1 MRIFCQ
7 VGPQPAEGSI
17 HVTNHISAILAASYT
32 FRQIKTLCCNIPNSY
47 VKQLHNW
54 KTEKYYLLIPICKD
68 KLIVMLSLNNP
79 NNANIDESNLIQI
92 PCYHR
97 STEAFTWKCHPDVKG
112 TPIKPRWP
120 GWMAQTL
127 DSQCSALC
135 FQLCL
140 QRHIWNTSLHTP

>member
-17 HVTNHISAILAASYT
+17 HVTNHISAILAASYA
-32 FRQIKTLCCNIPNSY
+32 FRQIKTLCCNIPNSH

-54 KTEKYYLLIPICKD
+54 KTEKYYLLIPTCKD

-97 STEAFTWKCHPDVKG
+97 STEAFAWKRHPDVKG
-112 TPIKPRWP
+112 TPIKDEWHRHWILNVVLCVSSSVFKDTF
-120 GWMAQTL
+120 GTFLFTL
-127 DSQCSALC
+127 
-135 FQLCL
+135 
-140 QRHIWNTSLHTP
+140 HKMI